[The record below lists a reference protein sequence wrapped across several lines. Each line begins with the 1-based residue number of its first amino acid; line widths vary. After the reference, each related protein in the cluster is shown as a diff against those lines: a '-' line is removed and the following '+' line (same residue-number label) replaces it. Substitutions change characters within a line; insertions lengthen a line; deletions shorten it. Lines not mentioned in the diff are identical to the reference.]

1 MRRPMDILLSK
12 GCGNEEKMSVI
23 EKIFG
28 THSSRELKRIEPLV
42 DKIEALRPTMQAL
55 SDEELR
61 GKTEEYKKRLTE
73 GETLDDLLPEAY
85 ATVRE
90 AAKRVLNMEHYRV
103 QLIGGIILHQGR
115 IAEMRTGEGK
125 TLVSTLPA
133 YLNALEGKGVHVVTV
148 NDYLAKRDAEWMGQ
162 VHEFLGLK
170 VGVVLNSM
178 TSEERQEAYK
188 CDITY
193 VTNNELGFDYLRD
206 NMVIY
211 KEQLVLR
218 GLHYAI
224 IDEVDSVL
232 IDEARTPLIISG
244 QSGKSTALYEMCDLL
259 ARQMK
264 RGDDVQELTKMDA
277 IMGVVQE
284 ETGDFVVN
292 EKDKIINLTAAGM
305 EKVERFFHIDN
316 FADPENLEIQHN
328 IILALRAHNLMFRD
342 KDYVV
347 KDDQVL
353 IVDEFTGRI
362 MPGRRYSDGLHQAI
376 EAKEHVKVKRESKTL
391 ASITFQ
397 NFFNLFDKKCG
408 MTGTALTE
416 ETEFREIY
424 GMDVVVIPTNRP
436 VIRKDLQDAVYKTK
450 REKLNAIVNA
460 VEEAH
465 ATGQPVLVGTI
476 TIEASEELSRMLTK
490 RGIQHKVLNAK
501 FHELE
506 AEIVADA
513 GVHGAVT
520 IATNMAGRGTDI
532 KLDDEARAA
541 GGLKIIGTERHESRR
556 IDNQLRGRS
565 GRQGDPGESKFYIS
579 LEDDLMR
586 LFGSERL
593 ISMFNTLG
601 IPEGQE
607 IEHKALTNAIESA
620 QKKIESN
627 NYGIR
632 KNLLEYDRVMSEQR
646 EIIYEERLRVLNGES
661 MRDVIYKMI
670 TDITENCVDICI
682 NDDADISDW
691 DFNELNTLLIPTIPL
706 QPLTPE
712 RVKKPKKN
720 SLKQQLK
727 EEAVKLY
734 EAKEAEFPEPEAI
747 RELERVV
754 LLKVIDRKWMDH
766 IDDMDQLRQ
775 GVGLQA
781 YGQRDPLVEYK
792 MSGYEMF
799 DEMTQNIREETVR
812 LLFHIKIEQKVERE
826 QQAKITGTNKDDSLP
841 KGPVKRENAK
851 VYPNDPCPCGSGKKY
866 KNCCGR
872 KA

>member
-1 MRRPMDILLSK
+1 
-12 GCGNEEKMSVI
+12 MSVI

-61 GKTEEYKKRLTE
+61 SKTEEYKKRLTE

-178 TSEERQEAYK
+178 TSEERQAAYK

-532 KLDDEARAA
+532 KLDDEAKAA

-682 NDDADISDW
+682 NDDADVSEW
-691 DFNELNTLLIPTIPL
+691 DLNELNTLLIPTIPL

-712 RVKKPKKN
+712 RINKPKKN

-766 IDDMDQLRQ
+766 IDDMEQLRQ

-826 QQAKITGTNKDDSLP
+826 QQAQITGTNKDDSLQ

>member
-1 MRRPMDILLSK
+1 MRRPLNILLSQ
-12 GCGNEEKMSVI
+12 GCGNEEKMNVI

-178 TSEERQEAYK
+178 TSEERQAAYN

-450 REKLNAIVNA
+450 KEKLNAIVNA

-532 KLDDEARAA
+532 KLDDEAKAA

-682 NDDADISDW
+682 NDDADVSEW

-766 IDDMDQLRQ
+766 IDDMEQLRQ

-826 QQAKITGTNKDDSLP
+826 QQAKITGTNKDDSLQ